1 MRKLRKIN
9 GYLVVRFNEVE
20 RNGMEGLG
28 TYGIIDAELYTG
40 KLGIDIGAMEYSD
53 AETIEQAAEQAQGLD
68 AVFEG
73 DDLLK
78 PTEVGEDLVEQYKVE
93 LEAQIESNHFFPDVC
108 PHTARHRLHGYMC
121 GLRDCGRLE
130 AGQVVVPRELFEAP
144 ADTFRHL
151 VKSSESI
158 VKRVFALGL
167 ALEHGCPVN
176 DCKIF
181 LELFRMCRALDEQI
195 GRLDSYP
202 RAAMERQLR
211 RQYSE
216 LEGYYLTNYAVQEY
230 RRELKKPPEKQA
242 AEGEGYV

>member
-20 RNGMEGLG
+20 RISVEGLG
-28 TYGIIDAELYTG
+28 AYGVIDAELYTG
-40 KLGIDIGAMEYSD
+40 KLDIDIGALEYSD
-53 AETIEQAAEQAQGLD
+53 AETIEQAVEQAMGLD
-68 AVFEG
+68 AIFEV
-73 DDLLK
+73 DDLPELA
-78 PTEVGEDLVEQYKVE
+78 EVGEELVKQYMSDLES
-93 LEAQIESNHFFPDVC
+93 QIESKHFPNVC
-108 PHTARHRLHGYMC
+108 PLTARHQLFGYMSA
-121 GLRDCGRLE
+121 LRDCGR
-130 AGQVVVPRELFEAP
+130 FEAKRTFVQPTQFETP

-151 VKSSESI
+151 TKSDHSI

-167 ALEHGCPVN
+167 AMEQDCPVN

-181 LELFRMCRALDEQI
+181 LELFLMCRALDEQI

-216 LEGYYLTNYAVQEY
+216 LEGYYLTNYAVQDF
-230 RRELKKPPEKQA
+230 RRKLSRPLSEE
-242 AEGEGYV
+242 